1 MKRQLME
8 RGFVPEEYGG
18 DAIVIPISA
27 KTGQGVQDL
36 LEMILLLAEL
46 EDYRADPNAEPRG

>member
-1 MKRQLME
+1 ME

-46 EDYRADPNAEPRG
+46 EDYRADPNAEPTRPY